1 MRTAG
6 RHENDCEDSTENYEQ
21 LFHGDSIPPGVF
33 IRYRVRVTGRWWIV
47 RDRISRILRES
58 PAPPATWSSVIRRSA
73 IVTFF
78 FLLGVATDQLT
89 ITIFA
94 AFGALQI
101 GLMEAALPAKSLAKM
116 LGAMVIACTLASLI
130 AMLIGGTWWVVLYIT
145 AFAYVFGCVAGLS
158 SFAMTVG
165 VGSIALA
172 VIFAGQPQ
180 TPGQAV
186 INAGW
191 LALGAIVQA
200 IAWLIPARHERRAMV
215 RRAIASKLRA
225 DIKMVR
231 TAALDA
237 PTVIAAHKASDSVI
251 EMLDSAQFPAPE
263 AARLRTVF
271 SDAITSARAL
281 VAWMVMRVPGDADR
295 LDVALAIESDA
306 RRLDDV
312 PRKSRTVFC
321 ELSDENPMTQAVNA
335 TTAALH
341 HSVDVEVRQAT
352 AENGELVSIAR
363 PRSLHPAPVR
373 EYIAALRPGSAASIH
388 GLRMAVGLGVA
399 EVLTM
404 LLPFEHSFWLP
415 LTVVFT
421 LKPDWSFTLVRGLSR
436 TIGNLAA
443 VIVLPVLFMVVGA
456 TDSLLAVALLVLTMI
471 MYREFFG
478 NYTMASFGLAGS
490 VLLLDTAI
498 DPDTNLFLV
507 RILAA
512 TLGALLSLAVA
523 LAIPNWS
530 STAAPKQAAEFVAAL
545 TTLQSNMRKRFDDA
559 ASVSDD
565 ILDENISAAR
575 RALTRLEATVNG
587 AVLEPRLGRQATN
600 LAILLESGTQLFL
613 HMLAMTYYMMT
624 AQRESSW
631 APDAPAVGMQRLRLD
646 QAQQDMDRAVKA
658 IAAE

>member
-1 MRTAG
+1 M
-6 RHENDCEDSTENYEQ
+6 
-21 LFHGDSIPPGVF
+21 
-33 IRYRVRVTGRWWIV
+33 
-47 RDRISRILRES
+47 
-58 PAPPATWSSVIRRSA
+58 IRRSA

-78 FLLGVATDQLT
+78 FLLGIATDQLA

-116 LGAMVIACTLASLI
+116 LGAMVIACTLASLV

-158 SFAMTVG
+158 SFSMTVG
-165 VGSIALA
+165 VGSLALA

-180 TPGQAV
+180 APSQAV
-186 INAGW
+186 VNAGW

-251 EMLDSAQFPAPE
+251 EMLDSAHFPE
-263 AARLRTVF
+263 HEETRLRNLF
-271 SDAITSARAL
+271 SEAITSARAL
-281 VAWMVMRVPGDADR
+281 VAWMVMRAPGDADR
-295 LDVALAIESDA
+295 MDVALAIESEA

-312 PRKSRTVFC
+312 PRSGSTSFC
-321 ELSDENPMTQAVNA
+321 EITDENPMSQAVNA
-335 TTAALH
+335 STAALH
-341 HSVDVEVRQAT
+341 HSVEIEMAQSS
-352 AENGELVSIAR
+352 AEKVELVSIAR
-363 PRSLHPAPVR
+363 PRPSHSPSVR
-373 EYIAALRPGSAASIH
+373 DYVSALRPGNATSLH

-421 LKPDWSFTLVRGLSR
+421 LKPDWSFTLVRGFSR
-436 TIGNLAA
+436 TVGNLAA
-443 VIVLPVLFMVVGA
+443 VIVLPVLFMAVGS
-456 TDSLLAVALLVLTMI
+456 TNPLLAVPLLVLTMI

-490 VLLLDTAI
+490 VLLLDNAI
-498 DPDTNLFLV
+498 DPDTNLFFI

-530 STAAPKQAAEFVAAL
+530 SAAAPQQVSEFVSALAAL
-545 TTLQSNMRKRFDDA
+545 RGNMRKRFEDAESVTDDT
-559 ASVSDD
+559 
-565 ILDENISAAR
+565 LDENISAAR

-587 AVLEPRLGRQATN
+587 AVLEPRRGSQATN

-624 AQRESSW
+624 SQRESSW
-631 APDAPAVGMQRLRLD
+631 MPDAPAVGMQRLRLD
-646 QAQQDMDRAVKA
+646 QAQQDMDRAVA
-658 IAAE
+658 AVAAE